1 MDRDTELGFPTL
13 ISLGELAKD
22 EDSMTDVCL
31 VGILRIENEVSPER
45 PCPMLCPPINAPS
58 SSLSDGSGVQRN

>member
-22 EDSMTDVCL
+22 EDSVADVRL
-31 VGILRIENEVSPER
+31 LGMLRMI
-45 PCPMLCPPINAPS
+45 
-58 SSLSDGSGVQRN
+58 